1 MIVLTGIQH
10 TTSGEIA
17 IPAYTQDEKNV
28 SYIEDKYLAERTA
41 YKASEAM
48 LGLTLV
54 TFDNKGSVM
63 GEYSGNWVK
72 QVQAQPEE
80 NEG

>member
-17 IPAYTQDEKNV
+17 IPAYTQDEANISAV
-28 SYIEDKYLAERTA
+28 EDKYLAERTA

-54 TFDNKGSVM
+54 TFDNNGNVM
-63 GEYSGNWVK
+63 GDYSGNWVK
-72 QVQAQPEE
+72 PVPPVEE
-80 NEG
+80 GE

>member
-54 TFDNKGSVM
+54 TFDNNGSII

-72 QVQAQPEE
+72 PAPVEE
-80 NEG
+80 GE